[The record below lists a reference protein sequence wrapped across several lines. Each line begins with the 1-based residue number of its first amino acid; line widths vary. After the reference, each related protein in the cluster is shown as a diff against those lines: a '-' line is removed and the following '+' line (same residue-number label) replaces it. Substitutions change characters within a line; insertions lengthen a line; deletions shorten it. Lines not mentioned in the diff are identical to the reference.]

1 MMRKYSVVLAVSAA
15 LAVAAF
21 AAPGSVQKSSTITVG
36 DFAVRVTKAIGRPV
50 ASPSAAVDSLKTLG
64 VKIGD
69 ANASLTEGLA
79 SRILADLG
87 VRVTTSNP
95 NSVVTQGKADQL
107 AFVAGLASTRSST
120 TPASDLPGDCL
131 KLANRGQCDTC
142 CTTAL
147 GCDVDFTPCN
157 GGVCAKFCHQ
167 VLPPGQVSPGE
178 PEP

>member
-21 AAPGSVQKSSTITVG
+21 AAPGSVQKSTITVG
-36 DFAVRVTKAIGRPV
+36 DFAVRVTKAIGRP
-50 ASPSAAVDSLKTLG
+50 AATPSAAVDSLKSLG

-79 SRILADLG
+79 SKILADLG

-107 AFVAGLASTRSST
+107 AVVAGLASTRSSA
-120 TPASDLPGDCL
+120 TPAGLLPTDCL
-131 KLANRGQCDTC
+131 LERNRGQCDTC
-142 CTTAL
+142 CTTTL
-147 GCDVDFTPCN
+147 GCDIDPTPCA
-157 GGVCAKFCHQ
+157 GGVCSHFCHQ
-167 VLPPGQVSPGE
+167 VLPPGQVSVPE